1 MAAIEEVTINCSTSA
16 FKPAFKTLSV
26 PSTAGANKLFL
37 LLETL
42 KGNGDARCIIY
53 LQSLAASTQPS
64 SFKRSNSTNDKLS
77 IGAWWPIVSLVCSIK
92 VLLTG
97 ISGWIA
103 KHTAIELLNA
113 GYEVLGTVR
122 NNTLIEQTKETISQ
136 HASIDKL
143 SFVELDLLKDD
154 GWNEAAQGCKYIMHL
169 ASPFPYKVSNNR
181 DSLLAPAVDGTL
193 RVLNAGVNANVEQII
208 KTSSIVAMFRKPN
221 RSNPYTF
228 GENDWTDENWTKGVT
243 DYFLSKTKAERLAW
257 ELMESKGLKNK
268 LTTICPGGVFG
279 DALDK
284 KGGTSIEYVRQF
296 LKGKFPAAPKWGVLI
311 SDVKD
316 VAKAHVACIGNN
328 NVGGRRLIV
337 GKEVKTLIEL
347 SQIMAEAMPEY
358 AKKLPK
364 KHLPNFMVKLFSYLD
379 SSAKTM
385 IPDLEI
391 TMQTD
396 NSYAED
402 LLGLKF
408 NPAKGCI
415 SETAKSVVRLGL
427 V

>member
-1 MAAIEEVTINCSTSA
+1 MT
-16 FKPAFKTLSV
+16 K
-26 PSTAGANKLFL
+26 
-37 LLETL
+37 
-42 KGNGDARCIIY
+42 
-53 LQSLAASTQPS
+53 
-64 SFKRSNSTNDKLS
+64 
-77 IGAWWPIVSLVCSIK
+77 K

-103 KHTAIELLNA
+103 KHTTIELLNA

-169 ASPFPYKVSNNR
+169 ASPFPFKVSNNR
-181 DSLLAPAVDGTL
+181 NSLLAPAVDGTL
-193 RVLNAGVNANVEQII
+193 RVLNAGLNADVEQFIV
-208 KTSSIVAMFRKPN
+208 TSSIAAMFRKPG
-221 RSNPYTF
+221 RSNPYSF
-228 GENDWTDENWTKGVT
+228 NENDWTDENWKEGVN
-243 DYFLSKTKAERLAW
+243 DYFLSKTKAEKAAW

-268 LTTICPGGVFG
+268 LTMINPGGVFG

-396 NSYAED
+396 TSYAED

>member
-1 MAAIEEVTINCSTSA
+1 MA
-16 FKPAFKTLSV
+16 
-26 PSTAGANKLFL
+26 
-37 LLETL
+37 
-42 KGNGDARCIIY
+42 D
-53 LQSLAASTQPS
+53 
-64 SFKRSNSTNDKLS
+64 
-77 IGAWWPIVSLVCSIK
+77 K

-103 KHTAIELLNA
+103 KHTTIELLNA

-122 NNTLIEQTKETISQ
+122 NNTLIEQTKETISH

-143 SFVELDLLKDD
+143 SFIELDLLKDD

-169 ASPFPYKVSNNR
+169 ASPFPFKVSNNR
-181 DSLLAPAVDGTL
+181 NSLLAPAVDGTL
-193 RVLNAGVNANVEQII
+193 RVLNAGLNADVKQFIV
-208 KTSSIVAMFRKPN
+208 TSSIAAMFRKPI
-221 RSNPYTF
+221 RSNPYSF
-228 GENDWTDENWTKGVT
+228 DENDWTDENWKEGVG
-243 DYFLSKTKAERLAW
+243 DYFLSKTKAEKAAW
-257 ELMESKGLKNK
+257 ELMESMGLKNK
-268 LTTICPGGVFG
+268 LTMINPGGVFG

-296 LKGKFPAAPKWGVLI
+296 MKGKFPAAPKWGILI

-316 VAKAHVACIGNN
+316 VARAHVACIGNTK
-328 NVGGRRLIV
+328 VGGRRLIV
-337 GKEVKTLIEL
+337 GKEVKKLIEL

-364 KHLPNFMVKLFSYLD
+364 KELPNFMVKFISLFD
-379 SSAKTM
+379 SSAKTL

-391 TMQTD
+391 VMQTD
-396 NSYAED
+396 TSYAED

-408 NPAKGCI
+408 NPAKDCI